1 MIIDIPD
8 LNKIKNNKNRLL
20 SLDVGEKTIGLAISD
35 VMWMIA
41 TPNETIK
48 RKSLKSDSDVLLSIK
63 KNYNVAAFIMGYPLH
78 MNGTEG
84 DSCARVMQLV
94 QALGDE
100 IPVLL
105 WDERLSTSAVERTL
119 IEADTSR
126 KKRKQVIDKLAAS
139 YILQG
144 VLDRLSYGWH

>member
-1 MIIDIPD
+1 MILEIPD
-8 LNKIKNNKNRLL
+8 LKKIKNNKNRLL

-48 RKSLKSDSDVLLSIK
+48 RKSLKSDSDVLLSFK
-63 KNYNVAAFIMGYPLH
+63 KQHNVAAFIMGYPLH

-100 IPVLL
+100 LPVLL

-144 VLDRLSYGWH
+144 VLDRLSYV

>member
-1 MIIDIPD
+1 MIIQISD
-8 LNKIKNNKNRLL
+8 LKAMKNNKNRLL
-20 SLDVGEKTIGLAISD
+20 SLDVGEKTIGLALADS
-35 VMWMIA
+35 MWMIG
-41 TPNETIK
+41 TPQETIK
-48 RKSLKSDSDVLLSIK
+48 RKSLKADVDVLLNFQK
-63 KNYNVAAFIMGYPLH
+63 QYNVSAFIMGYPLH

-84 DSCARVMQLV
+84 VSCERVMQLV

-100 IPVLL
+100 LPVLL

-126 KKRKQVIDKLAAS
+126 KKRKKVVDKLAAS

-144 VLDRLSYGWH
+144 VLDRISYS